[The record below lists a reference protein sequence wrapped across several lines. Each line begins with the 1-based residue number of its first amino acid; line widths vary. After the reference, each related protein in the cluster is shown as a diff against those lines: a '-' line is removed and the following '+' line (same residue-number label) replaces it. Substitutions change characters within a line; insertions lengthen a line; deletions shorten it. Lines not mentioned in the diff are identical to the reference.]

1 MHQISSLSDD
11 SQLDF
16 NALLEKSFEE
26 MEEARRGDVL
36 TGTILAVDKQ
46 GIIIDLGLKRDG
58 VVQRSEFEALGD
70 DHSYAVGQKVTVMVV
85 KPEDQDGNLLVS
97 IFQAR
102 ASKDWDVAQVNMDTG
117 ELYTGQ
123 VAAANQGGLIVPFG
137 DLRGF
142 VPASH
147 VLNLPRGLD
156 DETRTRH
163 LSQMIGKELVLKIIE
178 VNPQRRRLVF
188 SQREAQRESRDL
200 AKERLLA
207 NLNEGDV
214 VRGKVSS
221 LRDFGAFVDLG
232 GADGL
237 IHVSE
242 LAWRRVRHPS
252 EVLSVGMDVEA
263 YVLQLDRE
271 GRRIGLSLKRL
282 ENNPWAEAE
291 EKYQIGQE
299 VEGTISRVVSFGA
312 FVELTSGIEALL
324 HISQMGNPP
333 PARPEDVVVVG
344 EHVVAKIIALEPSRQ
359 RMGLALEPAPDSAGF
374 IANLVETEEQSL
386 LLMEEEPAVMAEIE
400 EQAEPQ
406 QDVRVEEPVIEA
418 DIA

>member
-1 MHQISSLSDD
+1 MHQISSSPDD

-16 NALLEKSFEE
+16 NTLLEQSFEE

-36 TGTILAVDKQ
+36 SGTILAVDKQ

-58 VVQRSEFEALGD
+58 VVQRSEFEALGEN
-70 DHSYAVGQKVTVMVV
+70 HSYVVGQRVTVMVV
-85 KPEDQDGNLLVS
+85 KPEDQDGNLVVS

-102 ASKDWDVAQVNMDTG
+102 ASKDWDIAQSNMDAG

-123 VAAANQGGLIVPFG
+123 VTAANQGGLIVPFG

-156 DETRTRH
+156 DETRTHH

-207 NLNEGDV
+207 DLNEGDV
-214 VRGKVSS
+214 VHGKVSS

-252 EVLSVGMDVEA
+252 EVLSVGMEVEA

-282 ENNPWAEAE
+282 ENNPWVEAE
-291 EKYQIGQE
+291 QKYQIGQE

-324 HISQMGNPP
+324 HISQMGSPP
-333 PARPEDVVVVG
+333 PARPEDVVAVG

-359 RMGLALEPAPDSAGF
+359 RMGLALESVPDSEDDGAGPTE
-374 IANLVETEEQSL
+374 VEEQSQL
-386 LLMEEEPAVMAEIE
+386 LTEEEPAVMAEVE
-400 EQAEPQ
+400 EQDELEQ
-406 QDVRVEEPVIEA
+406 EVLVEEPVVEA
-418 DIA
+418 DMA

>member
-1 MHQISSLSDD
+1 MD
-11 SQLDF
+11 S
-16 NALLEKSFEE
+16 
-26 MEEARRGDVL
+26 
-36 TGTILAVDKQ
+36 
-46 GIIIDLGLKRDG
+46 
-58 VVQRSEFEALGD
+58 
-70 DHSYAVGQKVTVMVV
+70 
-85 KPEDQDGNLLVS
+85 
-97 IFQAR
+97 
-102 ASKDWDVAQVNMDTG
+102 G

-163 LSQMIGKELVLKIIE
+163 LSQLVGREMTLKIIE

-252 EVLSVGMDVEA
+252 EVLSIGMEVEA
-263 YVLQLDRE
+263 YVLQLDRD
-271 GRRIGLSLKRL
+271 GKRIGLSLKRL
-282 ENNPWAEAE
+282 ENNPWAEAGE
-291 EKYQIGQE
+291 IYQIGQE
-299 VEGTISRVVSFGA
+299 VEGTVSRVVSFGA

-324 HISQMGNPP
+324 HISQMGTPP
-333 PARPEDVVVVG
+333 PARPEDVLGVG
-344 EHVVAKIIALEPSRQ
+344 EHVVAEIIALEPGRQ
-359 RMGLALEPAPDSAGF
+359 RMGLALKDAHILEPATESAQSVQEEF
-374 IANLVETEEQSL
+374 AVAAEVEQNI
-386 LLMEEEPAVMAEIE
+386 V
-400 EQAEPQ
+400 PQ
-406 QDVRVEEPVIEA
+406 ETLPIEEPVAEA
-418 DIA
+418 DVV

>member
-1 MHQISSLSDD
+1 MHQISSSPDD

-16 NALLEKSFEE
+16 NTLLEQSFEE

-36 TGTILAVDKQ
+36 SGTILAVDKQ

-58 VVQRSEFEALGD
+58 VVQRSEFEALGEN
-70 DHSYAVGQKVTVMVV
+70 HSYIVGQKVTVMVV
-85 KPEDQDGNLLVS
+85 KPEDQDGNLVVS

-102 ASKDWDVAQVNMDTG
+102 ASKDWDVAQASMDTG

-188 SQREAQRESRDL
+188 SQREAQRESRDQ

-207 NLNEGDV
+207 NLKEGDV

-291 EKYQIGQE
+291 QKYEIGQE

-359 RMGLALEPAPDSAGF
+359 RMGLALDLASGPEVREAAGTEAEEPSQL
-374 IANLVETEEQSL
+374 LVK
-386 LLMEEEPAVMAEIE
+386 EEPAVMGGVD
-400 EQAEPQ
+400 EQGQSHHA
-406 QDVRVEEPVIEA
+406 VIVEEPVVEA

>member
-1 MHQISSLSDD
+1 MHQFSSADD
-11 SQLDF
+11 PQLDF
-16 NALLEKSFEE
+16 GALLEQSFEE
-26 MEEARRGDVL
+26 LEEARRGDVL
-36 TGTILAVDKQ
+36 SGTILAVDKQ
-46 GIIIDLGLKRDG
+46 GIIVDLGLKRDG

-70 DHSYAVGQKVTVMVV
+70 DHPYIVGHKVTVMVI
-85 KPEDQDGNLLVS
+85 KPEDQDGNLVVS

-102 ASKDWDVAQVNMDTG
+102 ASKDWDVAQAQMDAG
-117 ELYTGQ
+117 DLYTGR
-123 VAAANQGGLIVPFG
+123 VASTNQGGLIVPFG

-156 DETRTRH
+156 DETRSRH
-163 LSQMIGKELVLKIIE
+163 LSQMVGKELTLKIIE
-178 VNPQRRRLVF
+178 VNAQRRRLVF
-188 SQREAQRESRDL
+188 SQREAQRESRDQ

-207 NLNEGDV
+207 NLKEGDI

-242 LAWRRVRHPS
+242 LAWRRVRHPG
-252 EVLSVGMDVEA
+252 EILSVGMDVEA

-282 ENNPWAEAE
+282 ESNPWADAE
-291 EKYQIGQE
+291 QRYQLGQE
-299 VEGTISRVVSFGA
+299 VEGIVSRVVSFGA
-312 FVELTSGIEALL
+312 FIELASGIEALL

-333 PARPEDVVVVG
+333 PAKPEDVLAVG
-344 EHVVAKIIALEPSRQ
+344 DTVMAEIIAFEPGRQ
-359 RMGLALEPAPDSAGF
+359 RMGLALKSASEGQGDQVTVE
-374 IANLVETEEQSL
+374 AEAQPELVEEA
-386 LLMEEEPAVMAEIE
+386 PI
-400 EQAEPQ
+400 
-406 QDVRVEEPVIEA
+406 EEPVAEA
-418 DIA
+418 DVV